1 MDLTKLDII
10 ILKDLQKKQKN
21 SFLNNLKIKDFLII
35 EQNILKENSLYKRLE
50 KLKKIELVLN
60 GAKDG
65 KCKTYYITDKGLDFV
80 NKIENK

>member
-1 MDLTKLDII
+1 MDLTKIDII

-21 SFLNNLKIKDFLII
+21 NFLDNLKIKDFLII
-35 EQNILKENSLYKRLE
+35 EQNILKENSLYKRLA

-65 KCKTYYITDKGLDFV
+65 KYKTYYITDKGLDLV